1 MYTQL
6 LTHAAWQRMT
16 VFRSVQGIIGET
28 YNRMLVGDA
37 VKDPNSQYYLPD
49 DYTFRGKGA
58 EETYI
63 VEGYFGETADTMFAK
78 VSTPLP
84 AVLCLDLG
92 GRLGGGSVNSSGQC
106 CGAEVA

>member
-1 MYTQL
+1 M
-6 LTHAAWQRMT
+6 
-16 VFRSVQGIIGET
+16 VQGIIGET

-63 VEGYFGETADTMFAK
+63 VDGYFGETADTMFAK
-78 VSTPLP
+78 VRLPLP
-84 AVLCLDLG
+84 AV
-92 GRLGGGSVNSSGQC
+92 
-106 CGAEVA
+106 